1 MTIPSWENTKLGA
14 KVRAALWLVEV
25 VGVGGIFTK
34 AMLRQAF
41 PENTQIDRR
50 LRELRD
56 HGWQIDTSRDNPSL
70 KQEEQK
76 FVSKGAEIWLPGQA
90 SLPKHK
96 SSLSPAQR
104 AKVLSED
111 GFLCR
116 TCGVGVAEKYIDGP
130 GSSKQL
136 GVARREVLLPDG
148 TVEYQLET
156 ACSRCISS
164 SSVEVVNLAGAL
176 AAVAALSPLEKS
188 ALAGWIAEDRR
199 VRGSLEILWGVYRTL
214 PAASRQAI
222 RDAVADDAKS

>member
-1 MTIPSWENTKLGA
+1 MAVPSWTDTELGA
-14 KVRAALWLVEV
+14 KARAALWLVEV

-56 HGWQIDTSRDNPSL
+56 HGWQIDTSRDNPAL
-70 KQEEQK
+70 KQQEQK
-76 FVSKGAEIWLPGQA
+76 FVAKGADIWLPGQA

-96 SSLSPAQR
+96 HSLSAAQR
-104 AKVLSED
+104 AKVLRED
-111 GFLCR
+111 DFLCR
-116 TCGVGVAEKYIDGP
+116 TCGIGVAEKYIDGP

-148 TVEYQLET
+148 TVDYQLET

-164 SSVEVVNLAGAL
+164 SSGEVADLAGTL
-176 AAVAALSPLEKS
+176 DAVAALSPLEKN
-188 ALAGWIAEDRR
+188 ALAGWIASDRR
-199 VRGSLEILWGVYRTL
+199 VRGSLEALWGVYRTL

-222 RDAVADDAKS
+222 RDAVSDGTQS

>member
-1 MTIPSWENTKLGA
+1 MMLPSWENTKLGA
-14 KVRAALWLVEV
+14 KIRAALWLEHE

-34 AMLRQAF
+34 ARLRQAF

-50 LRELRD
+50 VRELRD
-56 HGWQIDTSRDNPSL
+56 HGWRIDTSRDDPSL

-76 FVSKGAEIWLPGQA
+76 YVAKGAEIWIPGQA
-90 SLPKHK
+90 SLPRHK
-96 SSLSPAQR
+96 TGLSQAQR
-104 AKVLSED
+104 SKVLSDD

-148 TVEYQLET
+148 TAEYQLET
-156 ACSRCISS
+156 ACSRCITSGAGDA
-164 SSVEVVNLAGAL
+164 VDLAGTL
-176 AAVAALSPLEKS
+176 AAVAALSPLEKGV
-188 ALAGWIAEDRR
+188 LAGWITEDRR
-199 VRGSLEILWGVYRTL
+199 TRGSLELLWGIYRTL

-222 RDAVADDAKS
+222 HDAVSDSAQQ